1 MSISYAILGILSYKP
16 LTGYDLKKIIQSSSF
31 MPWSGNN
38 NQIYKSL
45 VELLEE
51 GSVINEV
58 QHQES
63 SPSKKIYTITEE
75 GLVKLKKW
83 VFSSPDPLE
92 FKKPFLVQLAW
103 ADQLSAEELN
113 DLLSRYEYEIKMQIL
128 SHQEKKRR
136 GSFSPE
142 RTPREKL
149 IWDMI
154 DQNIVS
160 SYENELEWVSQLRRE
175 ICGQKE
181 EDKIMN
187 YAVISRGNKTYIKY
201 TCSESPI
208 HTEQEAMDL
217 VAACIENDTNLVM
230 IDSEALSDDFFRLGT
245 GLAGGVLQKFA
256 NYRIKAVVAISDKE
270 KIKGKFKELMAESNK
285 GNSFRLFDNQER
297 AEEWLIY

>member
-1 MSISYAILGILSYKP
+1 MSISYAILGILSCKP

-51 GSVINEV
+51 GFVINEV

-63 SPSKKIYTITEE
+63 SPTKKIYTITEE
-75 GLVKLKKW
+75 GLTKLKEW
-83 VFSSPDPLE
+83 VLSSPDPLE

-113 DLLSRYEYEIKMQIL
+113 DLLARYEYEIKMQIL

-136 GSFSPE
+136 GNFSPK

-154 DQNIVS
+154 DENIVS
-160 SYENELEWVSQLRRE
+160 SYENELEWVGQLHRE
-175 ICGQKE
+175 ICGQNE
-181 EDKIMN
+181 EDKI
-187 YAVISRGNKTYIKY
+187 
-201 TCSESPI
+201 
-208 HTEQEAMDL
+208 
-217 VAACIENDTNLVM
+217 
-230 IDSEALSDDFFRLGT
+230 
-245 GLAGGVLQKFA
+245 
-256 NYRIKAVVAISDKE
+256 
-270 KIKGKFKELMAESNK
+270 
-285 GNSFRLFDNQER
+285 
-297 AEEWLIY
+297 

>member
-51 GSVINEV
+51 GFVINEV

-75 GLVKLKKW
+75 GLVKLKEW
-83 VFSSPDPLE
+83 VLSSPDPLE

-128 SHQEKKRR
+128 SHQEKRRR

-154 DQNIVS
+154 DKNIVS

-187 YAVISRGNKTYIKY
+187 YAVISRGDKTYIKY

-208 HTEQEAMDL
+208 RTEQDAMDL
-217 VAACIENDTNLVM
+217 VAACIENDIKRVM
-230 IDSEALSDDFFRLGT
+230 IGSEALSDDFFRLST

-256 NYRIKAVVAISDKE
+256 NYRIKAVVVISDIE

-285 GNSFRLFDNQER
+285 GNSFRVFDNQVK
-297 AEEWLIY
+297 AEEWLIN